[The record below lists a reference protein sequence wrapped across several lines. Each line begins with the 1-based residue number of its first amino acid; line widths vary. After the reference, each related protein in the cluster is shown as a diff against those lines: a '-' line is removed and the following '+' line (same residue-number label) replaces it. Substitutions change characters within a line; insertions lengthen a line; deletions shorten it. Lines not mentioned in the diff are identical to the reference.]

1 MGESIIDGGWLL
13 PFILVAL
20 GLLVGAYGTL
30 IGVGGALVLVPALL
44 FLYPDANPLTL
55 TAISLAVVLL
65 NALGATFAYARQKR
79 IDYRNGLIFAAGTI
93 PGVILG
99 IATLEHISRP
109 TFALIFGL
117 VMVAIAIVL
126 SLRAEPANAARA
138 SDGSYRCNRPLGFGL
153 SLGAGYLAGLLGIGG
168 GIIHVPVMVYIMCF
182 PTHVAT
188 ATSSFILIFTAA
200 AGGLFHLGQGNYGS
214 DWSIIFWLAAG
225 VIVGSQIGARLSK
238 RLHGSVL
245 IRLLALAL
253 VVTGLRL
260 VLEYF

>member
-1 MGESIIDGGWLL
+1 MGESIINGGWLL

-44 FLYPDANPLTL
+44 FLYPDSNPLTL

-65 NALGATFAYARQKR
+65 NAMGATFAYARQNR

-109 TFALIFGL
+109 AFSLIFGL
-117 VMVAIAIVL
+117 VMVAIAIAL
-126 SLRAEPANAARA
+126 SIRTEPTNTIQGV
-138 SDGSYRCNRPLGFGL
+138 DGSYRCNRPLGFSL

-188 ATSSFILIFTAA
+188 ATSSFILIFTAL
-200 AGGLFHLGQGNYGS
+200 AGGLFHLGQGNYGA
-214 DWSIIFWLAAG
+214 DFDIIVWLAAG
-225 VIVGSQIGARLSK
+225 IIVGSQLGARLSK
-238 RLHGSVL
+238 RLRGTVL

>member
-13 PFILVAL
+13 PFVLVTL

-44 FLYPDANPLTL
+44 FLYPDAAPLTL

-99 IATLEHISRP
+99 IVTLGYVSRP

-117 VMVAIAIVL
+117 VMVAIAAVL
-126 SLRAEPANAARA
+126 SLRAEPVSAIQGV
-138 SDGSYRCNRPLGFGL
+138 DGSYRCNRPLGFGL
-153 SLGAGYLAGLLGIGG
+153 SIGAGYLAGLLGIGG

-182 PTHVAT
+182 PTHIAT

-200 AGGLFHLGQGNYGS
+200 AGGLFHLSQGSYGP
-214 DWSIIFWLAAG
+214 DLGIVVWLAIGIIA
-225 VIVGSQIGARLSK
+225 GSQIGARLSK
-238 RLHGSVL
+238 RLNGRVL